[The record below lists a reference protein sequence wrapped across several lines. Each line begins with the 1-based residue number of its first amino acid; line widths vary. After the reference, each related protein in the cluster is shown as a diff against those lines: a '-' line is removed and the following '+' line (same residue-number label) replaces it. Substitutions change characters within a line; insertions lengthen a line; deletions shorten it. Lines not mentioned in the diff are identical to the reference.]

1 MNVLPLFAALLATL
15 AAILPVMILA
25 RRRLGYSHISQTI
38 SELGE
43 AGSRDE
49 KHAAIFAFAPAG
61 HTVWLFVAALVFAV
75 PELATGPGAWLF
87 ALLGAGY
94 VGAAIFPCDP
104 GAPLWGTWRNN
115 LHNLLAG
122 SGYFGAAGGMIELGR
137 AMEDIPSLAALAEF
151 SQLAGQAA
159 FIGIFLL
166 AFSSPVRGL
175 VQRVVEALFY
185 AWMLTIGTVLVG
197 G

>member
-1 MNVLPLFAALLATL
+1 MNVLPLLAASLATL

-25 RRRLGYSHISQTI
+25 RRRPGYSHINQTI

-61 HTVWLFVAALVFAV
+61 HTVWLFVAALVVSV
-75 PELATGPGAWLF
+75 PPLAQGPGAWLF

-122 SGYFGAAGGMIELGR
+122 FGYFGAAGGMIELGR
-137 AMEDIPSLAALAEF
+137 TMEDVAALADFAEI
-151 SQLAGQAA
+151 SQVMGQLA
-159 FIGIFLL
+159 FIGVFLL
-166 AFSSPVRGL
+166 SFPSPVRGL
-175 VQRVVEALFY
+175 IQRLLEAVFY
-185 AWMLTIGTVLVG
+185 VWMLVIGILLVSQ
-197 G
+197 